1 MIDTA
6 TRSSR
11 RISSMGSVYTSAIPA
26 SAAAFCAF
34 SRVRLQMAATSQP
47 SERKPGTWTCAPKPT
62 PMMPILRGDEGT
74 NCSRLATT
82 ERGNITGVEALL
94 ALNMLWLISH
104 GVPATSATTFSSMA
118 PPFDKTAAV
127 TAGAV
132 KRYLPWV
139 VATALFMEQL
149 DSTIVNTAV
158 PSMAAS
164 LGVTPLSLKA
174 VVASYIVSL
183 AVGIPISG
191 WIADRFGTRRVFS
204 TAVALFTIASVACGL
219 SVSVPMLIASRILQG
234 LGAAMMTPVGR
245 LAIIRTFDKSELLV
259 AMNFVI
265 IPALIGPLLGPTV
278 GGLIVHW
285 VSWRE
290 IFFVNVP
297 MGIAALVIIQR
308 YMPDYHGDAPRPLD
322 FVGLVLFGSGMA
334 ILSWLLEIFGEHEIG
349 AFQGGMLLLLSLS
362 LLAAYVWHARQSA
375 YPLLRLSLFKL
386 RTFRVSV
393 VGGFVT
399 RLGIGGMPFLL
410 PLLYQLALGLPAW
423 ESGLLTM
430 PSAAA
435 AMGMKF
441 LLAAASPLWLSADT
455 DRQHGSG
462 RNDHLPVRAGHAEHA
477 AGGHRAAGI
486 GAGLLQLAA
495 VLECKRHGL
504 CRHCASRLEH
514 GHVDREHLSAVVAE
528 LRTGVR
534 LAHRRLVPGQRAA
547 DRSARRRERAA
558 SNVPHRWR
566 LDDAVIARVLDV
578 ASGRWGQCQ

>member
-1 MIDTA
+1 
-6 TRSSR
+6 
-11 RISSMGSVYTSAIPA
+11 
-26 SAAAFCAF
+26 
-34 SRVRLQMAATSQP
+34 
-47 SERKPGTWTCAPKPT
+47 
-62 PMMPILRGDEGT
+62 MP
-74 NCSRLATT
+74 
-82 ERGNITGVEALL
+82 
-94 ALNMLWLISH
+94 
-104 GVPATSATTFSSMA
+104 
-118 PPFDKTAAV
+118 PPFDKTAPASD
-127 TAGAV
+127 AAAV

-204 TAVALFTIASVACGL
+204 FAVALFTVASVACGL
-219 SVSVPMLIASRILQG
+219 SVNVTMLVASRILQG

-245 LAIIRTFDKSELLV
+245 LAIVRTFAKSELLV

-297 MGIAALVIIQR
+297 MGIAALVIIHR
-308 YMPDYHGDAPRPLD
+308 YMPDYHGDAPRRLD
-322 FVGLVLFGSGMA
+322 FVGLVLFSSGMA
-334 ILSWLLEIFGEHEIG
+334 ILSWLLEIFGEHDIS
-349 AFQGGMLLLLSLS
+349 APQGGALLLLSLS
-362 LLAAYVWHARQSA
+362 LLAAYVWHARQVA
-375 YPLLRLSLFKL
+375 YPLLRLSLFRI

-393 VGGFVT
+393 GGGLVT

-410 PLLYQLALGLPAW
+410 PLLYQLGLGLPAW

-430 PSAAA
+430 PTAAA

-441 LLAAASPLWLSADT
+441 LS
-455 DRQHGSG
+455 
-462 RNDHLPVRAGHAEHA
+462 
-477 AGGHRAAGI
+477 
-486 GAGLLQLAA
+486 
-495 VLECKRHGL
+495 
-504 CRHCASRLEH
+504 SRLLRRY
-514 GHVDREHLSAVVAE
+514 GFRPVLIVNTILVGTTICLFSLVTPDTPLAVIVLFSLAQGFFNSLQFSSVNSMGYADIAPSDSSMATSIASTMQQLSLSFGLASASLVAAWY
-528 LRTGVR
+528 LG
-534 LAHRRLVPGQRAA
+534 
-547 DRSARRRERAA
+547 
-558 SNVPHRWR
+558 NVPQTDALAVTSALHRTFLTVGGLTMLSSLAFWTLR
-566 LDDAVIARVLDV
+566 PGDGDNVSRGKAPV
-578 ASGRWGQCQ
+578 AGV